1 MEALGIEAPSPDEA
15 ILAGSWAVLYV
26 ILRDELDML
35 DRF

>member
-1 MEALGIEAPSPDEA
+1 MEALGIEAPSPDEV
-15 ILAGSWAVLYV
+15 ILAGSWAVLDV